1 MALFTD
7 GPVSGMQ
14 DLTAQDTQLSNVA
27 SVEGMDV
34 TQKLFL
40 AQEDLGL
47 EIATLLNG
55 SRGAEQAFW
64 LSAQPTIANVVVTPA
79 LKLWHT
85 FRTLEMV
92 YGDAY
97 SSQLNDRYA
106 AKRDQF
112 HERANGAYERLLLLG
127 IGIAWS
133 PVPRAREPQVV
144 SAAGGLAEGTYY
156 VAMTWINA
164 KSEEGAP
171 SAPASIATTGSTLL
185 VQPAAAPT
193 CAAGWNV
200 YVGTD
205 TETLFRQNGSPIAAA
220 QTWLQP
226 NMMVTVGSAPGWGQS
241 PNYLMPVPRMI
252 LRG

>member
-7 GPVSGMQ
+7 GAVSGME

-27 SVEGMDV
+27 SVEGIDV
-34 TQKLFL
+34 TQKRVL
-40 AQEDLGL
+40 AQEELAL
-47 EIATLLNG
+47 EITTLLNG
-55 SRGAEQAFW
+55 LRGAEQAIW
-64 LSAQPTIANVVVTPA
+64 LSARPSIANVVVTPA
-79 LKLWHT
+79 LKLWST

-112 HERANGAYERLLLLG
+112 HERANWAYERLLLLG

-144 SAAGGLAEGTYY
+144 SAAGGLADGTYY
-156 VAMTWINA
+156 VTMTWLNE

-171 SAPASIATTGSTLL
+171 SVATAITTTESTFL
-185 VQPAAAPT
+185 VQPAAAPA
-193 CAAGWNV
+193 CATGWNV
-200 YVGTD
+200 YAGTD
-205 TETLFRQNGSPIAAA
+205 TEALSRQNETPIAGA
-220 QTWLQP
+220 QAWLQP
-226 NMMVTVGSAPGWGQS
+226 NTLATGGSAPGWGQS
-241 PNYLMPVPRMI
+241 PSYLMAVPRMI